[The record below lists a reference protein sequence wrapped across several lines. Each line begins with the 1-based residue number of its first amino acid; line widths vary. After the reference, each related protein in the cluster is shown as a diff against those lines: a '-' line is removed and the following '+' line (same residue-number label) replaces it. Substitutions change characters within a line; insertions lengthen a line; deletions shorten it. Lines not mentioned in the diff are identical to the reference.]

1 MAPTNPTLP
10 SNPKSATRKRVGFL
24 IKLVLSATALY
35 FVFRKID
42 LQETWQ
48 TLLQT
53 NVGFFALALLAFNL
67 SKVAAAFRFK
77 RFLYPLDIYLSDGYN
92 LRLLYIS
99 MFYNLFLPGSIGG
112 DGYKV
117 YLLKQQHAVTVK
129 RLAGATLLDRLSGLA
144 LLVVMTGGFLLF
156 SSFTVDVPHYD
167 ALVVVATLLV
177 LPGFYLVVR
186 WFFPLFRSQFL
197 STTHLSFW
205 VQTGQVLAAILL
217 LLSLSVQQHY
227 LDYLTLFMV
236 SSVVAVLPFT
246 IGGVGAREL
255 VFLYGFQYLAI
266 EQETAITFTLL
277 FFLVTAFTSLAGL
290 FVSTKE
296 QRSLQRTGV

>member
-1 MAPTNPTLP
+1 MPTNPTLP
-10 SNPKSATRKRVGFL
+10 PNPKSATRKRVGFL
-24 IKLVLSATALY
+24 IKLALSATALY
-35 FVFRKID
+35 FVFRTID

-48 TLLQT
+48 TLRQT
-53 NVGFFALALLAFNL
+53 KVGFFALALLAFNL
-67 SKVAAAFRFK
+67 SKIVAAFRFK
-77 RFLYPLDIYLSDGYN
+77 RLLFPLGIHLSNGYN
-92 LRLLYIS
+92 IRLLYIS

-117 YLLKQQHAVTVK
+117 YLLKQQHDVTVK

-144 LLVVMTGGFLLF
+144 LLVMMTGGFLLF
-156 SSFTVDVPHYD
+156 SSFTVDGPYYD
-167 ALVVVATLLV
+167 ALVIVGTLLV

-186 WFFPLFRSQFL
+186 WVFPLLRSQFL

-205 VQTGQVLAAILL
+205 VQAGQVLAAIFL

-277 FFLVTAFTSLAGL
+277 FFLVTAFTSLGGL
-290 FVSTKE
+290 FASAKDE
-296 QRSLQRTGV
+296 EKLKQP

>member
-1 MAPTNPTLP
+1 MPTNPTLSP
-10 SNPKSATRKRVGFL
+10 NPKTAIRKRVGFL

-35 FVFRKID
+35 FVFRTID
-42 LQETWQ
+42 LRETWQ

-53 NVGFFALALLAFNL
+53 KVGFFALALLAFNL
-67 SKVAAAFRFK
+67 SKIVAAFRFK
-77 RFLYPLDIYLSDGYN
+77 RLLYPLDIHLSDGYN
-92 LRLLYIS
+92 IRLLYIS

-117 YLLKQQHAVTVK
+117 YLLKQQHDATVK
-129 RLAGATLLDRLSGLA
+129 RLASATLLDRLSGLA
-144 LLVVMTGGFLLF
+144 LLVMMTGVFLLF

-167 ALVVVATLLV
+167 ALVIVGTILV
-177 LPGFYLVVR
+177 LPGYYLGVR
-186 WFFPLFRSQFL
+186 WVFPLFRSQFL

-205 VQTGQVLAAILL
+205 VQAGQVLAAIFL
-217 LLSLSVQQHY
+217 LLSLSVQHHY

-246 IGGVGAREL
+246 VGGVGAREL

-277 FFLVTAFTSLAGL
+277 FFLVTAFTSVAGL
-290 FVSTKE
+290 FVSAKGDEKLKE
-296 QRSLQRTGV
+296 Q

>member
-1 MAPTNPTLP
+1 MPTNPTLSP
-10 SNPKSATRKRVGFL
+10 TPKTATRKRVGFL

-35 FVFRKID
+35 FVFRTID
-42 LQETWQ
+42 LRETWQ

-53 NVGFFALALLAFNL
+53 KVGFFALALLAFNL
-67 SKVAAAFRFK
+67 SKIVAAFRFK
-77 RFLYPLDIYLSDGYN
+77 CLLYPLGIHLSDGYN
-92 LRLLYIS
+92 VRLLYIS

-117 YLLKQQHAVTVK
+117 YLLKQQHKATVK

-144 LLVVMTGGFLLF
+144 LLVLMAGVFLLF
-156 SSFTVDVPHYD
+156 SSFTIDVPYYD
-167 ALVVVATLLV
+167 ALVIVGTVLV
-177 LPGFYLVVR
+177 LPVFYLGVR
-186 WFFPLFRSQFL
+186 WVFPLFRSQFL
-197 STTHLSFW
+197 ATTHLSFW
-205 VQTGQVLAAILL
+205 VQAGQVLAAIFL

-277 FFLVTAFTSLAGL
+277 FFLVTALTSLAGL
-290 FVSTKE
+290 FVSAKDNE
-296 QRSLQRTGV
+296 KLKRP

>member
-1 MAPTNPTLP
+1 MLPSPTLP
-10 SNPKSATRKRVGFL
+10 PSPKSVTRKRVGL
-24 IKLVLSATALY
+24 LVKVVLSATALY
-35 FVFRKID
+35 FVFRAID
-42 LQETWQ
+42 LRETWQ

-53 NVGFFALALLAFNL
+53 KLGFFALALLAFNL

-77 RFLYPLDIYLSDGYN
+77 HLLYPLQIRLSDGYN

-117 YLLKQQHAVTVK
+117 YLLSQQHAAGVK
-129 RLAGATLLDRLSGLA
+129 QLAGATLLDRLSGLA
-144 LLVVMTGGFLLF
+144 LLVMMAGVFLLF
-156 SSFTVDVPHYD
+156 SSFSLDLPYYD
-167 ALVVVATLLV
+167 ALVVIGIVLV
-177 LPGFYLVVR
+177 LPGFYGVIR
-186 WFFPLFRSQFL
+186 WLFPRFRGQFF

-205 VQTGQVLAAILL
+205 VQIGQVLAAVLL
-217 LLSLSVQQHY
+217 LISLSVQQHY

-277 FFLVTAFTSLAGL
+277 FFLVTALTALAGL
-290 FVSTKE
+290 FVSARE
-296 QRSLQRTGV
+296 PRGLPEPGS

>member
-1 MAPTNPTLP
+1 MPTNLTLP
-10 SNPKSATRKRVGFL
+10 PNPKTATRKRVGFL

-67 SKVAAAFRFK
+67 SKVVAAFRFK
-77 RFLYPLDIYLSDGYN
+77 LLLYPLGIRLSDGYN

-117 YLLKQQHAVTVK
+117 YLLKQQHDATVK

-144 LLVVMTGGFLLF
+144 LLVMMTGGFLLF
-156 SSFTVDVPHYD
+156 SSFMVEVPYYD
-167 ALVVVATLLV
+167 ALVIVGTALV
-177 LPGFYLVVR
+177 LPGFYLGVR
-186 WFFPLFRSQFL
+186 WVFPLFRSQFWL
-197 STTHLSFW
+197 TTHLSFW
-205 VQTGQVLAAILL
+205 VQAGQVLAAVFL

-290 FVSTKE
+290 FVSAKE
-296 QRSLQRTGV
+296 QRSLQQTGA

>member
-1 MAPTNPTLP
+1 MPTNPTLP
-10 SNPKSATRKRVGFL
+10 PNPKTATRKRVGFL

-35 FVFRKID
+35 FVFRTID

-53 NVGFFALALLAFNL
+53 KAGFFVLALLAFNL
-67 SKVAAAFRFK
+67 SKIAAAFRFK
-77 RFLYPLDIYLSDGYN
+77 RFLYPLGIYLSDGYN
-92 LRLLYIS
+92 IRLLYIS

-117 YLLKQQHAVTVK
+117 YLLKQQHEVTVK

-144 LLVVMTGGFLLF
+144 LLVMMTGVFLLF
-156 SSFTVDVPHYD
+156 SSFTVDVPYYD
-167 ALVVVATLLV
+167 ALVVVATALV
-177 LPGFYLVVR
+177 LPGFYLAVR
-186 WFFPLFRSQFL
+186 WVFPLFRTQFL

-205 VQTGQVLAAILL
+205 VQTGQVLAAIFL

-290 FVSTKE
+290 FVSAKDHKKFKTP
-296 QRSLQRTGV
+296 